1 MARRDRQSEPHP
13 PSRLVARAH
22 RRAVRRRWTRRC
34 LVLLAVAL
42 AVGVGGLYLA
52 RGPLTRGLALAR
64 LEKALGYDATCEAA
78 TLMPSG
84 RVALPG
90 LELRSPGTE
99 GEAGVVLR
107 AERIELEV
115 GWVDALLAPARAVRA
130 VRLVSPTAVV
140 SVDVEDGSLNLGG
153 GGGGGASLPDS
164 LPPVRV
170 ENARLVFGE
179 HGREGGAPWFE
190 PLQEIALTGALEPSP
205 GEPGVYDLELLEDA
219 PAGRAPAELRGALDL
234 RAGSGR
240 LDLRNV
246 DFGALRV
253 DAASPPVQTL
263 LRRLRVDGRLPEAT
277 LRYERDGSFEV
288 LVDLAGVDVLA
299 PVPVLNPEAA
309 DAGDPRLRLSQVSGD
324 LRLDPTGLSANLE
337 GFFED
342 LDARVIFTTEGL
354 GVSADLSVQMIIA
367 EYRLGPNLGLL
378 PFAPELAAEFVQRF
392 SGPEALISGRV
403 TVERAGGAASAS
415 GLFSWSEGRAAFQGF
430 PYPIEGISGRLSF
443 NEGGVY
449 VTDLRGRG
457 PTGADITAE
466 IVAIPPG
473 DDAEIGASIVAEN
486 VPVDEHLLGA
496 IGGERGEALGRLFD
510 SGSFPPAAVERL
522 ARAGSEFRAGGA
534 VRLEI
539 DVEKRGGELGEW
551 SWDVL
556 ATSPALGLAPDA
568 LGYPLTARGF
578 TLTLDRETAEAT
590 LPALEGPTG
599 ARGSANATVPLGG
612 DENGGRG
619 AGFRPTVGFEIER
632 APLDDLLFDA
642 IGRRSERFA
651 SVLRELRASGVI
663 AGTGEARL
671 GGRLDADAS
680 IAFEGVRLRAP
691 ESGRPVADGLAG
703 VVEVRGDRA
712 TVTATGDGPGGAGVT
727 LTGELDFER
736 GAWSLTLDA
745 DGLPIS
751 EELAEAVGVFSDAA
765 RDRLVALRAERSFG
779 GVIDARLT
787 ASSEAGDETAWRLDL
802 GGSDTIALEIGGE
815 RLELRGVRGRVTLA
829 SGAERIRFDGASAAL
844 FSSGEEV
851 AREVWIDGVYDP
863 AGETRLELAGGG
875 VRLGARGSRALAGLS
890 APVAAFLE
898 EADPAGEVNLALTV
912 RADDGGEPEI
922 TGRVEPQGV
931 ELTRGGERLR
941 VTGGGGA
948 IEFGG
953 DGVRLAGL
961 RLDAGAWGV
970 TLDGALGE
978 AGAFEGTIDLAS
990 RGPSRGLLAALP
1002 ENVRAVAETIGLEV
1016 SEDGGRWASGELG
1029 AEGTEL
1035 VIGFLGASCR
1045 IGAPIED
1052 ADGTLTLTR
1061 SGTGDGDS
1069 PLTGLL
1075 RLDRFEAASV
1085 PMTAGRATLEWDGAA
1100 GRLDVP
1106 EFSASCAGGV
1116 IRGRARV
1123 APGGE
1128 PGSLARPAEF
1138 LVDARCAGVP
1148 LAWIIDRP
1156 EGPASASS
1164 AGAGGDDLAR
1174 RGLITGR
1181 LTVRGGVGEG
1191 GPPRVGRG
1199 EFRITGGEV
1208 VRLPL
1213 LTPVYELI
1221 NLQPPVG
1228 EELGDAAIEFGLTGD
1243 RLVFDRLFVRSASIV
1258 MEAAGGADLA
1268 GRTLDLAVRT
1278 RGRVRVPILSD
1289 LINAL
1294 RDELIGVR
1302 ITGPIGEPRYEVVQ
1316 LPVTGRVLLGAIA
1329 PGAGGSAPPAPPP
1342 ARPPVTEHVLS
1353 TLEPIDE

>member
-1 MARRDRQSEPHP
+1 
-13 PSRLVARAH
+13 
-22 RRAVRRRWTRRC
+22 
-34 LVLLAVAL
+34 VLLALAL

-115 GWVDALLAPARAVRA
+115 GWVDAILAPARAVRA

-179 HGREGGAPWFE
+179 HGRDGGAPWFE

-253 DAASPPVQTL
+253 DAASPPVETL

-299 PVPVLNPEAA
+299 PAPVLNPEAA

-342 LDARVIFTTEGL
+342 LDARVIFKTEGF

-367 EYRLGPNLGLL
+367 EYRLGPNPGLL

-403 TVERAGGAASAS
+403 TVERTGGDASAS
-415 GLFSWSEGRAAFQGF
+415 GLFSWSKGRAAFQGF

-443 NEGGVY
+443 DDGGVY

-473 DDAEIGASIVAEN
+473 DDAEIGARIVAKN

-510 SGSFPPAAVERL
+510 AASLPPAAAERL

-539 DVEKRGGELGEW
+539 DVEKRGGEFGEW
-551 SWDVL
+551 SWDVR
-556 ATSPALGLAPDA
+556 ATSPELGLAPDA
-568 LGYPLTARGF
+568 LAYPLTARGF
-578 TLTLDRETAEAT
+578 TLTLDRQIAEAT

-599 ARGSANATVPLGG
+599 ARGAANATVPLGG
-612 DENGGRG
+612 DEDGGRG

-632 APLDDLLFDA
+632 APLDDLLLDA
-642 IGRRSERFA
+642 IGRRSERLA
-651 SVLRELRASGVI
+651 DILRELRASGVI
-663 AGTGEARL
+663 SGAGEARL

-680 IAFEGVRLRAP
+680 IAFDGVRLRAP
-691 ESGRPVADGLAG
+691 ESGRLVADGLAG
-703 VVEVRGDRA
+703 VIEITGDRA
-712 TVTATGDGPGGAGVT
+712 ALAATGDGPGGAG
-727 LTGELDFER
+727 LSLAGELDFER
-736 GAWSLTLDA
+736 GAWDLTLDA
-745 DGLPIS
+745 DRLPIS
-751 EELAEAVGVFSDAA
+751 EELAETVGVFSAEA
-765 RDRLVALRAERSFG
+765 RERLEALRAERTLG

-787 ASSEAGDETAWRLDL
+787 ASSGGGGEDGATWELDL
-802 GGSDTIALEIGGE
+802 GGSDAIALEMGGE

-829 SGAERIRFDGASAAL
+829 SGAEGIRFDGASAEL
-844 FSSGEEV
+844 LSGGESV
-851 AREVWIDGVYDP
+851 SRRVRLDGVYDP
-863 AGETRLELAGGG
+863 SGETRLRIDAEG
-875 VRLGARGSRALAGLS
+875 VRLGARGFRALAGRS
-890 APVAAFLE
+890 ATIAAFLE
-898 EADPAGEVNLALTV
+898 GADPSGEADLSLTV
-912 RADDGGEPEI
+912 LAAAGGEPEI
-922 TGRVEPQGV
+922 AGRVEPRGV
-931 ELTRGGERLR
+931 ELTRGDERLR
-941 VTGGGGA
+941 VTGGGRRDRVRRRRRPAFGA
-948 IEFGG
+948 AARRGRVGRHARRPARRGG
-953 DGVRLAGL
+953 RVRGDARPRVAGPVARAARGAPRERPRRRRDDRAGGVRG
-961 RLDAGAWGV
+961 R
-970 TLDGALGE
+970 GALG
-978 AGAFEGTIDLAS
+978 
-990 RGPSRGLLAALP
+990 
-1002 ENVRAVAETIGLEV
+1002 
-1016 SEDGGRWASGELG
+1016 DGHG
-1029 AEGTEL
+1029 
-1035 VIGFLGASCR
+1035 
-1045 IGAPIED
+1045 
-1052 ADGTLTLTR
+1052 
-1061 SGTGDGDS
+1061 GTG
-1069 PLTGLL
+1069 
-1075 RLDRFEAASV
+1075 RN
-1085 PMTAGRATLEWDGAA
+1085 
-1100 GRLDVP
+1100 
-1106 EFSASCAGGV
+1106 
-1116 IRGRARV
+1116 
-1123 APGGE
+1123 
-1128 PGSLARPAEF
+1128 
-1138 LVDARCAGVP
+1138 
-1148 LAWIIDRP
+1148 
-1156 EGPASASS
+1156 
-1164 AGAGGDDLAR
+1164 GAGDRVPRRVVPDRRADRRRRRLADAHAR
-1174 RGLITGR
+1174 RG
-1181 LTVRGGVGEG
+1181 
-1191 GPPRVGRG
+1191 
-1199 EFRITGGEV
+1199 
-1208 VRLPL
+1208 
-1213 LTPVYELI
+1213 
-1221 NLQPPVG
+1221 
-1228 EELGDAAIEFGLTGD
+1228 
-1243 RLVFDRLFVRSASIV
+1243 
-1258 MEAAGGADLA
+1258 
-1268 GRTLDLAVRT
+1268 
-1278 RGRVRVPILSD
+1278 
-1289 LINAL
+1289 
-1294 RDELIGVR
+1294 
-1302 ITGPIGEPRYEVVQ
+1302 
-1316 LPVTGRVLLGAIA
+1316 
-1329 PGAGGSAPPAPPP
+1329 
-1342 ARPPVTEHVLS
+1342 
-1353 TLEPIDE
+1353 

>member
-1 MARRDRQSEPHP
+1 M
-13 PSRLVARAH
+13 
-22 RRAVRRRWTRRC
+22 
-34 LVLLAVAL
+34 LLALAL

-64 LEKALGYDATCEAA
+64 LESALGYDATCEAA

-107 AERIELEV
+107 AERLELEV

-130 VRLVSPTAVV
+130 VRLVSPTARV

-170 ENARLVFGE
+170 EGARLVFGE
-179 HGREGGAPWFE
+179 HGHDGGAPWFE

-205 GEPGVYDLELLEDA
+205 GQPGVYALELLEDA
-219 PAGRAPAELRGALDL
+219 PAARAPAALRGEIDL

-240 LDLRNV
+240 LALRDV
-246 DFGALRV
+246 DFSAIRV
-253 DAASPPVQTL
+253 DAASPPVETL
-263 LRRLRVDGRLPEAT
+263 LRRLRVDGRLPRAT

-288 LVDLAGVDVLA
+288 RVDLAGVDVLA
-299 PVPVLNPEAA
+299 PAPVLNPEAA
-309 DAGDPRLRLSQVSGD
+309 DAGDPRLRLSRVSGD
-324 LRLDPTGLSANLE
+324 LRLDPSGLSANLE

-342 LDARVIFTTEGL
+342 LDARVILTTDGF

-367 EYRLGPNLGLL
+367 EYRLGPNPGLL
-378 PFAPELAAEFVQRF
+378 PFAPALAAEFVQRF

-403 TVERAGGAASAS
+403 TVERTAGAASAS
-415 GLFSWSEGRAAFQGF
+415 GLFSWSEGRVAFQGF

-443 NEGGVY
+443 NNEGVY

-466 IVAIPPG
+466 VVAIPPG
-473 DDAEIGASIVAEN
+473 DDAEIGSRIVAEN
-486 VPVDEHLLGA
+486 VPVDEHLLRA
-496 IGGERGEALGRLFD
+496 IGGERGKALGRLFD
-510 SGSFPPAAVERL
+510 AGSLPPAAAERL
-522 ARAGSEFRAGGA
+522 ARAGSEFRAGGD

-539 DVEKRGGELGEW
+539 DIEKRGGEHGEW

-568 LGYPLTARGF
+568 LAYPLTARGF
-578 TLTLDRETAEAT
+578 TLTLDRRNAEAS
-590 LPALEGPTG
+590 LPTLEGPTG
-599 ARGSANATVPLGG
+599 ATGSATATVPLGS
-612 DENGGRG
+612 DDARGGEG
-619 AGFRPTVGFEIER
+619 GPGFRPTVGFEIVR
-632 APLDDLLFDA
+632 APVDELLLA
-642 IGRRSERFA
+642 ALARRSERFA
-651 SVLRELRASGVI
+651 SVLRELRAGGVI
-663 AGTGEARL
+663 SGSGEARL

-680 IAFEGVRLRAP
+680 IAFENVRLRAP
-691 ESGRPVADGLAG
+691 ESGRRLADDLAG

-712 TVTATGDGPGGAGVT
+712 ALTASGAGPGGAR
-727 LTGELDFER
+727 LALAGELDLER
-736 GAWSLTLDA
+736 GAWGLTLDA
-745 DGLPIS
+745 DGLPITA
-751 EELAEAVGVFSDAA
+751 ELAEAIGVFSPGA
-765 RDRLVALRAERSFG
+765 RERFEAIRAERALG
-779 GVIDARLT
+779 GVIDARLS
-787 ASSEAGDETAWRLDL
+787 ASSGGEDADGAVWELDL
-802 GGSDTIALEIGGE
+802 GGSDAIALEMGGE

-829 SGAERIRFDGASAAL
+829 SRAEGINFDGASAAL
-844 FSSGEEV
+844 FSGGEEV
-851 AREVWIDGVYDP
+851 AREVRLDGALDP
-863 AGETRLELAGGG
+863 DGETRLEIAADA
-875 VRLGARGSRALAGLS
+875 VRLGSPGVRALAGLS
-890 APVAAFLE
+890 APVGAFLE
-898 EADPAGEVNLALTV
+898 EADPTGEVSLALTV
-912 RADDGGEPEI
+912 RAEAGGEPAVA
-922 TGRVEPQGV
+922 GRIEPRGV

-953 DGVRLAGL
+953 AGVRLSDL

-970 TLDGALGE
+970 TLDGRLAQG
-978 AGAFEGTIDLAS
+978 GTFEGTIDLAS

-1002 ENVRAVAETIGLEV
+1002 ENVRGVAETIGLEV
-1016 SEDGGRWASGELG
+1016 SEDGELWTT
-1029 AEGTEL
+1029 GTVSPEETEV

-1045 IGAPIED
+1045 IGALIEK
-1052 ADGTLTLTR
+1052 ADGALTLTR
-1061 SGTGDGDS
+1061 GAPGDGDA
-1069 PLTGLL
+1069 PLTGRL

-1085 PMTAGRATLEWDGAA
+1085 PMTAGRATLRWDGDA

-1106 EFSASCAGGV
+1106 EFSAACAGGV
-1116 IRGRARV
+1116 IRGRARL
-1123 APGGE
+1123 APSGQ
-1128 PGSLARPAEF
+1128 PGSLARRPEF

-1156 EGPASASS
+1156 GSGSAESTAGPR
-1164 AGAGGDDLAR
+1164 GEDLAR

-1181 LTVRGGVGEG
+1181 LTVRGGVSEG

-1199 EFRITGGEV
+1199 AFRITGGEV

-1268 GRTLDLAVRT
+1268 DRTLDLAVRT
-1278 RGRVRVPILSD
+1278 RGRVRVPLVSD

-1302 ITGPIGEPRYEVVQ
+1302 ITGPIGEPRYEMVQ

-1342 ARPPVTEHVLS
+1342 ARPPVTDHVPS